1 MGYTE
6 CGGGVDGGTK
16 IETLNEKSCRW
27 MTDVRWVVSRWM
39 AGRDAMEKC
48 TKLIPLFCDCV

>member
-1 MGYTE
+1 MARQVNLLLDRGFRGTNRE

-27 MTDVRWVVSRWM
+27 MTDVRWVVCRSDGW
-39 AGRDAMEKC
+39 
-48 TKLIPLFCDCV
+48 P